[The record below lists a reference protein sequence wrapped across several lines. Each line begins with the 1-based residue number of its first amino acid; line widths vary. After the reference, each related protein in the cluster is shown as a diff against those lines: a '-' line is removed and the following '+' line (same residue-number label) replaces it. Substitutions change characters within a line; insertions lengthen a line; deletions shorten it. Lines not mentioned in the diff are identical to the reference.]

1 MRPHM
6 VPDTHLLKLLFL
18 TRYINCSLR
27 LFANLLACLGEG
39 AERSEAE
46 GGVSA
51 SQLNI
56 ALRYINGLF
65 KKIESFVRVY
75 HDKTGKLSRK

>member
-1 MRPHM
+1 MP
-6 VPDTHLLKLLFL
+6 
-18 TRYINCSLR
+18 
-27 LFANLLACLGEG
+27 LGEG

-51 SQLNI
+51 SQLNV

-65 KKIESFVRVY
+65 KKIEFFVRVH